1 MKELVINSTT
11 QHTLLLFVP
20 LIIAAILRLSKIRG
34 SSIIGG
40 VLGGIILGPA
50 MFGALAPE
58 YWEGVFQGG
67 VQEHQLVDQLEQ
79 QQKVDLESA
88 KKIGAS
94 DVVIM
99 QLRANQQYE
108 LTQAITTWET
118 AQWKDQRTLR
128 DYVLVLILI
137 VLFSG
142 SIRRTVDAKSN
153 TATSMTVGIWAALIP
168 GGLIAVASHYWW
180 ETDIAGSIAI
190 GACLGAGPWTFT
202 RWEQQ
207 AADDS
212 EVGGAALMIRC
223 GWVAWIA
230 ASIAAFYSAWTV
242 QGAMTLVWLLPLL
255 LLPICWMMPKRNYP
269 WLRWFSDY
277 AAIPSIAATAMVLI
291 HPLHALSVWPIVLVV
306 LISSDGRWLGG
317 MIGLLILGGRTSV
330 NAMRITMPLVDAGA
344 SQLCMAAMLFGV
356 GVMSEELTLAAILG
370 AIFIELTAPTRR
382 KFATSIGEEKLFHRD

>member
-1 MKELVINSTT
+1 M
-11 QHTLLLFVP
+11 F
-20 LIIAAILRLSKIRG
+20 
-34 SSIIGG
+34 
-40 VLGGIILGPA
+40 GGIILGPA
-50 MFGALAPE
+50 IFGYLAPT
-58 YWEGVFQGG
+58 YWEGIFQGG
-67 VQEHQLVDQLEQ
+67 IQEHQLVEQLEQ
-79 QQKVDLESA
+79 QQKVDIEA
-88 KKIGAS
+88 AEKIGAS

-99 QLRANQQYE
+99 QLRADQQYE
-108 LTQAITTWET
+108 LDQSITTWKT

-128 DYVLVLILI
+128 DYVLVLVCL

-142 SIRRTVDAKSN
+142 SLRRTVNAKSN
-153 TATSMTVGIWAALIP
+153 TATSLTVGIWAAIIP

-180 ETDIAGSIAI
+180 ETDIASSIAI

-223 GWVAWIA
+223 GWVSWII

-242 QGAMTLVWLLPLL
+242 QGAMSLVWLLPLL
-255 LLPICWMMPKRNYP
+255 LLPVCWLIPKRSMP
-269 WLRWFSDY
+269 WLQWFTDY

-291 HPLHALSVWPIVLVV
+291 HPLDALSVWPIVLVV

-330 NAMRITMPLVDAGA
+330 NAMRITMPLVDAGP
-344 SQLCMAAMLFGV
+344 SQLCMATMLFGV
-356 GVMSEELTLAAILG
+356 GVLSAELTLAAILG

-382 KFATSIGEEKLFHRD
+382 KFATSIEENNLFHRD